1 MSSRFGTFD
10 ALKQH
15 VSGGQGQ
22 LSPVSR
28 MLCGLG
34 AGVAEATLVVT
45 WIETLKVRLIAD
57 QRRKMPKYRGLFHAA
72 STIVREEVIPLIFL
86 HWFII
91 FFLFHLKGVGGLYRG
106 WGPTVMKQGSNQA
119 IRFFVME
126 SLRNVYTNGDVS
138 VPVPYYVVAFFGAIA
153 GRHLNQNQLLIIILE

>member
-72 STIVREEVIPLIFL
+72 STIVREEVISNVLNYN
-86 HWFII
+86 FI
-91 FFLFHLKGVGGLYRG
+91 LFYLKGVGGLYRG

-153 GRHLNQNQLLIIILE
+153 GRHLNLSQQFIIF